1 MLQANSALITIPAPP
16 APSASSQAPRTVF
29 YLPEIGSKGGSFF
42 PELRT
47 GDTTKAT
54 IVADIASAQHDDV
67 RRVIEIDLAA
77 GTSKDVSR
85 EIAQAVLDVILTDY
99 SRVPMWCRDFLEE
112 HLGVG
117 WVQRAEAWDRVA

>member
-1 MLQANSALITIPAPP
+1 MAYAGSAISTILPAF
-16 APSASSQAPRTVF
+16 APSATSQATRTVF

-85 EIAQAVLDVILTDY
+85 EIAQAVLDIILTDY
-99 SRVPMWCRDFLEE
+99 SRVPTWCRDFLEE

-117 WVQRAEAWDRVA
+117 WVQRAESWDRVA

>member
-1 MLQANSALITIPAPP
+1 MLQANSALITIPAVP
-16 APSASSQAPRTVF
+16 APVASSQPARTVF

-99 SRVPMWCRDFLEE
+99 SRVPAWCRDFLEE